1 MIDVQSADGWLGQ
14 SLLRQEL
21 ELRTGILE
29 QLFLL
34 HHQARWK
41 LKKSDICTRIWSKR
55 SEKNR
60 KQMRKKNCFFWH
72 KMILGDISVLENVV
86 SCEMCT
92 VLNKVWMKCKK
103 AKCIFHIP
111 NLFSL
116 SSKPPAVGNFLNR
129 KKLFFRIE
137 LVMAS
142 HC

>member
-14 SLLRQEL
+14 SLLRQKL

-55 SEKNR
+55 SERIESRCER
-60 KQMRKKNCFFWH
+60 KMFFWH

-116 SSKPPAVGNFLNR
+116 SSKPPTVGNFLNR

>member
-1 MIDVQSADGWLGQ
+1 MFNQLMADWG
-14 SLLRQEL
+14 
-21 ELRTGILE
+21 
-29 QLFLL
+29 
-34 HHQARWK
+34 K
-41 LKKSDICTRIWSKR
+41 VCWSKNW
-55 SEKNR
+55 SSALESWNNFFFCITKLGGSWR
-60 KQMRKKNCFFWH
+60 KVIYALEFDLNEVKRIESRCERKMFFWH

-129 KKLFFRIE
+129 KKFFFRIE